1 MSSEPI
7 LRALVVSPTPT
18 WPLNYGNRKR
28 IFSVCNQLK
37 QRRFEVHFVHFA
49 CEMDWHNY
57 VPIESR
63 QRMNQQWDIV
73 DHVLQSNPAVHQWP
87 QFGEDHLI
95 DEWWDEA
102 LQNHLKKTFEAREY
116 DLLIVN
122 YTWLSKALELAPPNT
137 LKLLDTH
144 DVFSGRR
151 NLLESNDI
159 QKEFFHTTEE
169 QELVALN
176 RADVVWA
183 IKEDERVFFEGLGAE
198 AKIETLL
205 HIDQSRKSLMPECNK
220 VINFGFIS
228 ANNNINRVNLRR
240 FIEQAEPVFEKYL
253 PPLQFYVA
261 GSICSMFD
269 DIDSPFVKRKGYLE
283 SVDEFYDTLHC
294 AVIPMEF
301 STGLKIKV
309 AEAFSHLKPIVSHQ
323 HAMEGFPAQHK
334 YHECKS
340 FQDMAIAMCE
350 IAFETSE
357 LVSMQDASINAY
369 DIVKKQITQTFDSLV
384 DTIFSRKQVV
394 AILPLEYGD
403 EQSLIHWLV
412 KSRLDWIGWSYSQV
426 IKVKLGQSEKFGI
439 FNNDV
444 RMMSEEALN
453 NFIFQSKPELIINLC
468 WELPSDIKIGSINCI
483 SLRSLPAD
491 IASNVTVPRYYPD
504 INDLNYLPML
514 GHINPPL
521 LDQASMQLKDEIW
534 VISDDLCS
542 AKKVV
547 IDAIAA
553 SSGIIY
559 LDLNTIEEL
568 DKHIKKNGLPF
579 CIIIGRLIKDLNLVE
594 QLMVDISLKY
604 NLKVIDLNQ
613 PMIFDFN
620 RYKYN
625 TRNFYDER
633 FFDIWERFK
642 SLNLTTNIF

>member
-1 MSSEPI
+1 
-7 LRALVVSPTPT
+7 
-18 WPLNYGNRKR
+18 
-28 IFSVCNQLK
+28 
-37 QRRFEVHFVHFA
+37 
-49 CEMDWHNY
+49 
-57 VPIESR
+57 
-63 QRMNQQWDIV
+63 
-73 DHVLQSNPAVHQWP
+73 
-87 QFGEDHLI
+87 
-95 DEWWDEA
+95 
-102 LQNHLKKTFEAREY
+102 
-116 DLLIVN
+116 
-122 YTWLSKALELAPPNT
+122 
-137 LKLLDTH
+137 
-144 DVFSGRR
+144 
-151 NLLESNDI
+151 
-159 QKEFFHTTEE
+159 
-169 QELVALN
+169 
-176 RADVVWA
+176 
-183 IKEDERVFFEGLGAE
+183 
-198 AKIETLL
+198 
-205 HIDQSRKSLMPECNK
+205 
-220 VINFGFIS
+220 
-228 ANNNINRVNLRR
+228 
-240 FIEQAEPVFEKYL
+240 
-253 PPLQFYVA
+253 
-261 GSICSMFD
+261 MFD

-542 AKKVV
+542 AKK
-547 IDAIAA
+547 
-553 SSGIIY
+553 
-559 LDLNTIEEL
+559 L
-568 DKHIKKNGLPF
+568 
-579 CIIIGRLIKDLNLVE
+579 
-594 QLMVDISLKY
+594 
-604 NLKVIDLNQ
+604 
-613 PMIFDFN
+613 
-620 RYKYN
+620 
-625 TRNFYDER
+625 
-633 FFDIWERFK
+633 
-642 SLNLTTNIF
+642 